1 MACAKSWRMVSLGA
15 VTSPCSEQNSA
26 SSYRWI
32 ICAIL
37 FFATTINY
45 IDRQTLGI
53 LAPVLQQEIGWSEI
67 EYSQIVTAFQ
77 AAYALGL
84 LALGW
89 LIDRIGSRL
98 GLLIAVTFWSVASMA
113 HGLAG
118 TIAGFALARFGL
130 GLAEAGNF
138 PASVKAVSEWFPKRE
153 RAFAIG
159 IFNSGSNIGAIVA
172 PLTIPWIAL
181 TWGWRT
187 AFFATGLLGL
197 MWLTVALALFRPAK
211 DSSSFLPDDAAATLH
226 LSWRT
231 VARMPATWGFGLA
244 KFLTD
249 PIWWFYL
256 YWTPK
261 YLGSQFGVSL
271 SGLAA
276 PLVTIYVMA
285 DIGSILGGWLSAYLI
300 KRGVGTVA
308 ARQRVMLW
316 CALCALLVIGAGYAR
331 DLWTAVALLSIA
343 TAAHQAWSA
352 NLFASVTD
360 IFPKEGVASVTGMGG
375 MLGAIGGMLIA
386 TVTGLVLEYTGSYI
400 VPFVICSVSYL
411 LSWFVLRILYRSA
424 R

>member
-1 MACAKSWRMVSLGA
+1 VVSLEA
-15 VTSPCSEQNSA
+15 VTSPCSDKDNTA
-26 SSYRWI
+26 SPYRWV

-45 IDRQTLGI
+45 IDRQILGI
-53 LAPVLQQEIGWSEI
+53 LAPVLQYEIGWSEFQ
-67 EYSQIVTAFQ
+67 YSQIVTAFQ

-84 LALGW
+84 LVLGW
-89 LIDRIGSRL
+89 IIDRVGSRL
-98 GLLIAVTFWSVASMA
+98 GLLAAVTFWSIASMA

-118 TIAGFALARFGL
+118 SVTGFALARFGL

-172 PLTIPWIAL
+172 PLSIPWIAL
-181 TWGWRT
+181 TWGWRV
-187 AFFATGLLGL
+187 AFFATGALGL
-197 MWLTVALALFRPAK
+197 VWIILAIALFRPARNVVG
-211 DSSSFLPDDAAATLH
+211 SENVETGC

-231 VARMPATWGFGLA
+231 VAKMPATWGFAAA

-261 YLGSQFGVSL
+261 YLGSQFGVTL

-276 PLVTIYVMA
+276 PLVTIYIMA
-285 DIGSILGGWLSAYLI
+285 DIGSVLGGWLSADLI
-300 KRGVGTVA
+300 KRGASTVA

-316 CALCALLVIGAGYAR
+316 CACCALVVIGAGYAQ
-331 DLWTAVALLSIA
+331 DLWTAVLLLSVA

-352 NLFASVTD
+352 NLFATVTD
-360 IFPKEGVASVTGMGG
+360 IFPKAGVASVTGIGG
-375 MLGAIGGMLIA
+375 MVGAIGGMLIA
-386 TVTGLVLEYTGSYI
+386 TVTGLILEYTGSYI

-411 LSWFVLRILYRSA
+411 VSWMLLRSFYRSA
-424 R
+424 P